1 MLGCRLLRAVALTG
15 TLAYSDLWI
24 RPSYAPENPDL
35 RQAPLGK
42 NNSRPAT
49 QPQLES
55 IGFWLETRLLRDGGV
70 PLGTWRARTS
80 FTRIHRPRKPQFRFF
95 LLVFLG
101 AGRPPHDE
109 C

>member
-1 MLGCRLLRAVALTG
+1 MLGGRLLRAVALTG
-15 TLAYSDLWI
+15 TLAYSAHWI
-24 RPSYAPENPDL
+24 RTSYGPENTDL

-49 QPQLES
+49 QPQPES
-55 IGFWLETRLLRDGGV
+55 IRFWLETRLFRDGGV
-70 PLGTWRARTS
+70 PLGTWRTRTS

-101 AGRPPHDE
+101 ASRPPH
-109 C
+109 